1 MKSDHIPNRRMGFYV
16 YGEQSILVVV
26 TFGTDYGASNIGVGM
41 VRNTGDTS
49 KESSYSLGS
58 WQLDVRKREDF
69 SVLNGF
75 RQPSVEMTH

>member
-1 MKSDHIPNRRMGFYV
+1 M
-16 YGEQSILVVV
+16 VVV

-41 VRNTGDTS
+41 ARNTGGTS

-58 WQLDVRKREDF
+58 WQLDVRKGEDF
-69 SVLNGF
+69 SILNGF